1 MKQKQINLLEGSIAG
16 SLTQLSLPIMATSFI
31 ATAYSL
37 VDMFWISRL
46 GAYAVAAVGT
56 GGLFIWFSESF
67 AIIARSGGQVLTG
80 HALGQKN
87 ASLANQ
93 YSVIS
98 LSAAFALSL
107 INALIMFFFA
117 PIIIGFFKFQQT
129 QTVVAGIDYLST
141 ISFEMPFFYLTLTL
155 TGLFT
160 AKGNSRTPFIA
171 NTFGLVLNI
180 LLDPLFI
187 FVFNMGVKG
196 AAWATVLSHICV
208 FSLMAFAAKKDPLFW
223 IHKNSFS
230 ELSKHLS
237 HIFKIGTPVGVQ
249 SMLYSGV
256 SIFIGRLV
264 ASFGDISVAVQRV
277 GSQVEAISW
286 LTADGIAS
294 ATNAFIAQN
303 FGAAQYRRAKKGYYS
318 GLTIVIIIGV
328 IASFILYFFAKDL
341 AQLFLKE
348 QEGLVGG
355 IAYLRIISLSQV
367 FMCMEILIAGAFA
380 GYGKTLFPSLIIAVV
395 TLVRLPLGV
404 FLSAGYGVEGVWW
417 AIALTSM
424 LKGIL
429 LSIAFYIFVN
439 RWSQIN

>member
-1 MKQKQINLLEGSIAG
+1 MKHKQINLLEGSITG

-87 ASLANQ
+87 ETLANQ
-93 YSVIS
+93 YSTIS
-98 LSAAFALSL
+98 LFAALVLSL
-107 INALIMFFFA
+107 INALIMFLFA
-117 PIIIGFFKFQQT
+117 PFIIGFFQFQQT
-129 QTVVAGIDYLST
+129 QTITAGVGYLTT
-141 ISFEMPFFYLTLTL
+141 ISFEIPFFYLTLTL

-171 NTFGLVLNI
+171 NTFGLILNI

-187 FVFNMGVKG
+187 FALNLGVKG

-208 FSLMAFAAKKDPLFW
+208 FILMLSAARKDPLFD
-223 IHKNSFS
+223 IQKDSFS
-230 ELSKHLS
+230 KLSKHLKQ
-237 HIFKIGTPVGVQ
+237 IFKIGTPVGVQ

-256 SIFIGRLV
+256 SILIGRLV
-264 ASFGDISVAVQRV
+264 ASFGDVSVAVQRV

-303 FGAAQYRRAKKGYYS
+303 FGAAQYLRAKKGYYS
-318 GLTIVIIIGV
+318 GLSIVMIIGAL
-328 IASFILYFFAKDL
+328 ASLILYFFARDISW
-341 AQLFLKE
+341 LFLKE
-348 QEGLVGG
+348 QEGLLGG
-355 IAYLRIISLSQV
+355 IAYLRIVSLSQI

-380 GYGKTLFPSLIIAVV
+380 GYGKTLLPSLVIAVV
-395 TLVRLPLGV
+395 TLIRLPLGI
-404 FLSAGYGVEGVWW
+404 FLSSIYGVEGVWW
-417 AIALTSM
+417 AITLTSM
-424 LKGIL
+424 AKGIL
-429 LSIAFYIFVN
+429 LFIAFYIFVN
-439 RWSQIN
+439 KWSHIK

>member
-1 MKQKQINLLEGSIAG
+1 MKQNQINLLEGSIAG

-56 GGLFIWFSESF
+56 GGLFLWFSESF
-67 AIIARSGGQVLTG
+67 AIITRSGGQILTG

-87 ASLANQ
+87 IHLANR

-98 LSAAFALSL
+98 LSAALVFSL
-107 INALIMFFFA
+107 INALIMFFLA
-117 PIIIGFFKFQQT
+117 PSIVAFFRFQQT
-129 QTVVAGIDYLST
+129 ETVVAGIHYLT
-141 ISFEMPFFYLTLTL
+141 VVAYEMPFFYLTLTL

-160 AKGNSRTPFIA
+160 AKGNSRTPFLA

-180 LLDPLFI
+180 VLDPVFI
-187 FVFNMGVKG
+187 FILDLGVKG
-196 AAWATVLSHICV
+196 AAWATVLSHVCV
-208 FSLMAFAAKKDPLFW
+208 FTLMLFAAKKDPLFE
-223 IHKNSFS
+223 ICRQSYS
-230 ELSKHLS
+230 EWLKDFR
-237 HIFKIGTPVGVQ
+237 HILKIGTPVGVQ

-277 GSQVEAISW
+277 GSQVESISW

-303 FGAAQYRRAKKGYYS
+303 YGAAQYRRAKRGYYS
-318 GLTIVIIIGV
+318 GLTIVVLIGV
-328 IASFILYFFAKDL
+328 LSTVILYFFAQDISK
-341 AQLFLKE
+341 LFLKE
-348 QEGLVGG
+348 AAGISGG
-355 IAYLRIISLSQV
+355 IAYLKILSLSQI

-380 GYGKTLFPSLIIAVV
+380 GYGKTLYPSLIIAVV
-395 TLVRLPLGV
+395 TLLRLPLGG
-404 FLSAGYGVEGVWW
+404 FLSGLYGVEGVWW
-417 AIALTSM
+417 AITLTSM
-424 LKGIL
+424 AKGIL
-429 LSIAFYIFVN
+429 LSLAFYVFVTK
-439 RWSQIN
+439 WSRIN